1 MSRNANLVK
10 QAVQLSNAA
19 IDLLGQVAG
28 VHCRQSVVR
37 LHGGQR
43 RRRRDVSER
52 WRAKQKKIADPK
64 SRRYARLARV

>member
-1 MSRNANLVK
+1 MSRRQDTHLGLASLAVMSRDANLVK

-28 VHCRQSVVR
+28 VHCGQKVVR

-43 RRRRDVSER
+43 RRR
-52 WRAKQKKIADPK
+52 A
-64 SRRYARLARV
+64 